1 MPFSIRSRMGS
12 FRHAFRGFATLLRT
26 QHNAWLHLAATAAV
40 VALGV
45 FLAISRSEWLAIILA
60 IGMVWTAEALNTAV
74 EFLADEVSLE
84 RRKLIG
90 NAKDVGAAG
99 VLVAAASALVV
110 GAVVFVPYIRA
121 YLWGAHS

>member
-1 MPFSIRSRMGS
+1 
-12 FRHAFRGFATLLRT
+12 
-26 QHNAWLHLAATAAV
+26 LAATAAV